1 MAHLRV
7 ILKEAVGG
15 VPNDKVRD
23 RLRVLAACHLHVL
36 VVIVVG
42 AQAESAVSNSKD
54 VVDAG
59 EGCERCS

>member
-23 RLRVLAACHLHVL
+23 RLRVLPASHLHVL
-36 VVIVVG
+36 RVEVVR
-42 AQAESAVSNSKD
+42 AQAEGAVSNSKD